1 MNPSKV
7 TGEVRIAG
15 YEPTKKK
22 IKKGPLTLKV
32 PYSSGAASHDQ
43 SSPSP
48 AGVADGQEHAQVA
61 VGDDA
66 QRDEEHKAAQHQSVT
81 FIGGSG

>member
-1 MNPSKV
+1 MSPSKV

-22 IKKGPLTLKV
+22 KKGLLTLKV
-32 PYSSGAASHDQ
+32 PHSSGAVSHDQ

>member
-1 MNPSKV
+1 M
-7 TGEVRIAG
+7 
-15 YEPTKKK
+15 
-22 IKKGPLTLKV
+22 
-32 PYSSGAASHDQ
+32 HDQ

-81 FIGGSG
+81 LIGGSG